1 MRLLRLMLRE
11 EYRLHISYSSARMFL
26 AMPLFVFLISLA
38 TSLTLRNLQG
48 SIDLEDMMVGLNA
61 GICLYGMSVGA
72 LGFMGRTYVERRQGK
87 YNYLVAMPALLP
99 MSYRSTF
106 LGMYV
111 RDIIFYMALI
121 LGPAALGLAVAAPLV
136 GYSWSAVLSVSIA
149 LILSFLSGISLSFAV
164 SVIGSRSRTALF
176 VLVGAII
183 SVLIGFGVFHLY
195 GMEAFLPS
203 IGFQMSLP
211 PFGLDQGMMWY
222 YLAIS
227 IASFLALSAVAFVC
241 VAETYDGEVKR
252 KAARQDVLPSYLRRF
267 AFARS
272 YRPLLAKEAVDLVR
286 SGTIGKISFTFIA
299 PLTFLSFSTWYVN
312 NGLNVPVGF
321 NLVFYASMVGFFGVM
336 LYSWLTNMDAVDY
349 FETLPVSP
357 QKLIRSKLMMF
368 LLLTTG
374 ISTTFVL
381 ALALLND
388 ETRLLW
394 LALPVLYVT
403 SAYMVVSMSYLTG
416 LHPNSYLFN
425 PQVLFR
431 FALIS
436 MLPQIGL
443 TILSFSVDSS
453 PAVTVTAILAVLG
466 VLIAVTLFL
475 NRRLD
480 RRWSNTGF

>member
-1 MRLLRLMLRE
+1 M
-11 EYRLHISYSSARMFL
+11 IGA
-26 AMPLFVFLISLA
+26 VISL
-38 TSLTLRNLQG
+38 
-48 SIDLEDMMVGLNA
+48 
-61 GICLYGMSVGA
+61 
-72 LGFMGRTYVERRQGK
+72 
-87 YNYLVAMPALLP
+87 
-99 MSYRSTF
+99 
-106 LGMYV
+106 
-111 RDIIFYMALI
+111 
-121 LGPAALGLAVAAPLV
+121 
-136 GYSWSAVLSVSIA
+136 
-149 LILSFLSGISLSFAV
+149 
-164 SVIGSRSRTALF
+164 
-176 VLVGAII
+176 
-183 SVLIGFGVFHLY
+183 LIGFGARLY

-203 IGFQMSLP
+203 IGFQMAMP
-211 PFGLDQGMMWY
+211 PFGLDSGRAWY
-222 YLAIS
+222 YLALS
-227 IASFLALSAVAFVC
+227 VLSFLGLSALAIMC

-252 KAARQDVLPSYLRRF
+252 RPSRQEILPSYLRRF

-272 YRPLLAKEAVDLVR
+272 YRPLLAKDAVDLLR

-336 LYSWLTNMDAVDY
+336 LYSWLTNMDTVDY
-349 FETLPVSP
+349 YETLPVSP
-357 QKLIRSKLMMF
+357 TKF

-374 ISTTFVL
+374 ISTSFVV
-381 ALALLND
+381 ALALVND

-436 MLPQIGL
+436 MLPQIGI
-443 TILSFSVDSS
+443 TVLSFSVDRS
-453 PAVTVTAILAVLG
+453 PAIAAVAILAVLG
-466 VLIAVTLFL
+466 ALIIITLVL
-475 NRRLD
+475 NRKLD

>member
-1 MRLLRLMLRE
+1 MHLLRLMLRE

-26 AMPLFVFLISLA
+26 AMPAFVFMISFV

-48 SIDLEDMMVGLNA
+48 TVDLKDMMLGLNS
-61 GICLYGMSVGA
+61 GICLYGISVGA
-72 LGFMGRTYVERRQGK
+72 LGFIGRTYVERRQGK
-87 YNYLVAMPALLP
+87 YNYLVAMPGLLP

-121 LGPAALGLAVAAPLV
+121 LGPATLGLACAAALV
-136 GYSWSAVLSVSIA
+136 HYSWAAVLSVA
-149 LILSFLSGISLSFAV
+149 VTLMLSFLLGISLSFAV
-164 SVIGSRSRTALF
+164 SVIGSRSRAALMIS
-176 VLVGAII
+176 VGAII
-183 SVLIGFGVFHLY
+183 SILIGFGVFRLY

-203 IGFQMSLP
+203 IGFQLSLP
-211 PFGLDQGMMWY
+211 PFGLEPVSATY
-222 YLAIS
+222 YLIGS
-227 IASFLALSAVAFVC
+227 LLSFLVLSTAAILC
-241 VAETYDGEVKR
+241 VPRTFDGAIRKR
-252 KAARQDVLPSYLRRF
+252 PLRQDVLPAYLRRF

-272 YRPLLAKEAVDLVR
+272 YRPLLAKDAVDLLR

-299 PLTFLSFSTWYVN
+299 PLTFLSFSTWYIN

-336 LYSWLTNMDAVDY
+336 LYSWLTNMDTVDY

-357 QKLIRSKLMMF
+357 SKVIRSKLMMF
-368 LLLTTG
+368 LMLTSG
-374 ISTTFVL
+374 ISTAFVL
-381 ALALLND
+381 VLAVIND

-416 LHPNSYLFN
+416 LHPNSFLFN

-443 TILSFSVDSS
+443 TILSFSVDRS
-453 PAVTVTAILAVLG
+453 PFITAVAISGVLG
-466 VLIAVTLFL
+466 VLIAVTAILY
-475 NRRLD
+475 RRLD
-480 RRWSNTGF
+480 RRWSGTSF